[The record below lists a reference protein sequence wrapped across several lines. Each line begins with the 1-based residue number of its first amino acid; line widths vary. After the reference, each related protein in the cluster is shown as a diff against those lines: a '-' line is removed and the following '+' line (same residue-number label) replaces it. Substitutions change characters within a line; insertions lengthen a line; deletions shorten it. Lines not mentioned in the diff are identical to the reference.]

1 MFMRRNK
8 GNTMR
13 DVEKEKEMCSFLEKK
28 LDQFKEYQSITERM
42 KQTVCGNDEN
52 NELFGLI
59 HRRQKCINDIEKI
72 NSSIDKLMKSG
83 SIKFSS
89 ISKKYKG
96 LVESCLSSIKDVMIQ
111 VDLMDKEL
119 VTIVS
124 ERGESIKTEILNM
137 RNMRQAA
144 RGYQASKR
152 YPAKFLD
159 TRR

>member
-1 MFMRRNK
+1 
-8 GNTMR
+8 
-13 DVEKEKEMCSFLEKK
+13 
-28 LDQFKEYQSITERM
+28 M

-52 NELFGLI
+52 NELSGLI
-59 HRRQKCINDIEKI
+59 NRRQRCISAIEKI
-72 NSSIDKLMKSG
+72 NLSMEKIIKNGSVKLSC
-83 SIKFSS
+83 

-96 LVESCLSSIKDVMIQ
+96 MVEGYLSKIKEIMLQ

-124 ERGESIKTEILNM
+124 EQSESIKTELLKM

-144 RGYQASKR
+144 RGYQTNKR

>member
-1 MFMRRNK
+1 
-8 GNTMR
+8 MR
-13 DVEKEKEMCSFLEKK
+13 DEEKEMCTLLEKK
-28 LDQFKEYQSITERM
+28 LDKFTEYRSVTEKM
-42 KQTVCGNDEN
+42 KKTVCGKDEN
-52 NELFGLI
+52 NELSGLI
-59 HRRQKCINDIEKI
+59 NRRQKCINAIEKI
-72 NSSIDKLMKSG
+72 NSSMANIIKSG
-83 SIKFSS
+83 SVKFSC

-96 LVESCLSSIKDVMIQ
+96 FVESCLSDIKDVMIQ

-124 ERGESIKTEILNM
+124 ERGESIKTELLKM

-144 RGYQASKR
+144 RGYHISKR

>member
-1 MFMRRNK
+1 MREVKR
-8 GNTMR
+8 
-13 DVEKEKEMCSFLEKK
+13 EKEICSYLEKK
-28 LDQFKEYQSITERM
+28 LDKFKEYQSVTEQM
-42 KQTVCGNDEN
+42 KQTVCDN
-52 NELFGLI
+52 NETNELSGLI
-59 HRRQKCINDIEKI
+59 HRRQRCIGAIEKI
-72 NSSIDKLMKSG
+72 NSSMEKIIKNG
-83 SIKFSS
+83 SVKFSC
-89 ISKKYKG
+89 ISKKYKR
-96 LVESCLSSIKDVMIQ
+96 LVEGCLSSIKDVMIQ